1 MKLKITALKCVVALA
16 AVVMLGSCNL
26 YKKYETPDG
35 TALTKEYKEAVAAGT
50 DSTSFGNLAW
60 QSVFTDATLQS
71 LIEQALANNTN
82 LRNAQLNVEIAHA
95 NLQGAKLNYFPSV
108 ALAPNGSISKFF
120 IDGAQ
125 WSKTYQIPLQ
135 VSWEVDIFGKLLNAK
150 RSAQVAVLQ
159 SEEYAQAARSQIIA
173 GVANTY
179 YAIALVE
186 GQLELSRKT
195 AENWRL
201 SVQTMRDLKESGKV
215 NESAVVQSEAQYY
228 GILASITDLEVSLGE
243 LHNTMSLLVGV
254 MPDRWW
260 IVSPTAE
267 LNVPEIYSES
277 IPMRELAAR
286 PDVRAAELQLASAYY
301 ATNMARA
308 NFYPGLNISLSGG
321 FTNSIGTA
329 IINPGKFFLSLAG
342 SLAAPLFSRGANIA
356 NLKGAKV
363 RQQQAL
369 NSFEYTLMSAS
380 AEVSDALNL
389 YNKANEKEGLLK
401 KQAASLE
408 KSVEITQTLLALGSF
423 GTTYLE
429 VLTAQ
434 SNLLNAQM
442 GVLASRNNKARA
454 VINLYQSLGGG
465 R

>member
-1 MKLKITALKCVVALA
+1 MVALA
-16 AVVMLGSCNL
+16 AAVMLGSCNL

-35 TALTKEYKEAVAAGT
+35 TALTREYKEAVAAGT
-50 DSTSFGNLAW
+50 DSTSFGNVAW
-60 QSVFTDATLQS
+60 QTVFTDPNLQS
-71 LIEQALANNTN
+71 LIEQALANNTD
-82 LRNAQLNVEIAHA
+82 LRNAQLNVEIAQA
-95 NLQGAKLNYFPSV
+95 NLKGAKLNYFPSV

-120 IDGAQ
+120 IDGSQ

-150 RSAQVAVLQ
+150 RSAQIAVLQ
-159 SEEYAQAARSQIIA
+159 SKEYAQAARSQIIA

-179 YAIALVE
+179 YAIALLE
-186 GQLELSRKT
+186 GQLDLSRKT

-228 GILASITDLEVSLGE
+228 GILASITDLEVSLDE
-243 LHNTMSLLVGV
+243 LNNTMSLLLGV
-254 MPDRWW
+254 MPQKWT
-260 IVSPTAE
+260 VSVSAD
-267 LNVPEIYSES
+267 LNVPAIYRES
-277 IPMRELAAR
+277 VPMRELAAR

-308 NFYPGLNISLSGG
+308 NFYPGLNISLNGG

-329 IINPGKFFLSLAG
+329 IMNPGKFFLSLAG

-363 RQQQAL
+363 RQQQAM
-369 NSFEYTLMSAS
+369 NSFEYALMNAS
-380 AEVSDALNL
+380 AEVSDALTL
-389 YNKANEKEGLLK
+389 YTKAGEKEELLR

-408 KSVEITQTLLALGSF
+408 RSVEITQTLLALGSF

-434 SNLLNAQM
+434 TNLLNAQM

-465 R
+465 K

>member
-1 MKLKITALKCVVALA
+1 MKLKITIMKCVVAFA

-35 TALTKEYKEAVAAGT
+35 SALSKEYKEALEAGV
-50 DSTSFGNLAW
+50 DSASFGNLAW
-60 QSVFTDATLQS
+60 QTVFTDPTLQS
-71 LIEQALANNTN
+71 LIEQALANNTD
-82 LRNAQLNVEIAHA
+82 LRNAQLNVEIAQA
-95 NLQGAKLNYFPSV
+95 NLKGAKLNYFPSV
-108 ALAPNGSISKFF
+108 ALAPNGSVSKFF

-125 WSKTYQIPLQ
+125 WGKTYQIPLQ

-150 RSAQVAVLQ
+150 RSAQVALMQ
-159 SEEYAQAARSQIIA
+159 TKEYAQAARSQIIA

-179 YAIALVE
+179 YAIALLE
-186 GQLELSRKT
+186 GQLDLSRKT

-228 GILASITDLEVSLGE
+228 GILASITDLEVSLAE
-243 LHNTMSLLVGV
+243 MNNTMSLLLGV
-254 MPDRWW
+254 MPQKWT
-260 IVSPTAE
+260 VSPDAE
-267 LNVPEIYSES
+267 LNVPVIYRES

-286 PDVRAAELQLASAYY
+286 PDVRAAEMQLASAYY
-301 ATNMARA
+301 ATNLARA
-308 NFYPGLNISLSGG
+308 NFYPGLNITVSGG
-321 FTNSIGTA
+321 FTNSVGTM
-329 IINPGKFFLSLAG
+329 IMNPGKFFLSLAG

-363 RQQQAL
+363 RQQQAM
-369 NSFEYTLMSAS
+369 NSFEYKLMSAS
-380 AEVSDALNL
+380 AEVSDALTI
-389 YNKANEKEGLLK
+389 YTKASEKEGLLK
-401 KQAASLE
+401 KQTESLE
-408 KSVEITQTLLALGSF
+408 KSVDITQTLLSLGSF

-434 SNLLNAQM
+434 TNLLSAQM
-442 GVLASRNNKARA
+442 GVLSCRNNKARA